1 MINRGLTSFG
11 RYKFFLMHILPRISM
26 VLNDKSLKTFPHLL
40 MGTFFKDCEIQNI
53 NEQENN
59 LTPAGR

>member
-1 MINRGLTSFG
+1 
-11 RYKFFLMHILPRISM
+11 M